1 VFGVETGG
9 EYFQSRYVRK
19 PVKTTKLLYRTPG
32 LLVLLVTV
40 LIFLTNDGLGAF
52 LGIVRNFLLIW
63 SALGIYLKYGEGVEI

>member
-1 VFGVETGG
+1 M
-9 EYFQSRYVRK
+9 
-19 PVKTTKLLYRTPG
+19 KTTKLLYRTPG